1 MPETVFP
8 RPGACP
14 AQDAGRVPPHRK
26 ESVISSFPELGRLL
40 DTLRHLRG
48 PDGCP
53 WDRKQTLADMCRY
66 LLDET
71 YELQDAIADED
82 RPEILKELGDVL
94 FLVLSCNLILEESG
108 QATLEQ
114 VARAAHDKIV
124 RRHPHVFGD
133 REAARNADESLRNWR
148 DIKAEEARER
158 GEPDPHLL
166 QNIPKTLPPVR
177 RAWTVQK
184 KVASVGFEWDT
195 VEGVFDKL
203 VEETNEIR
211 AEMAGGD
218 KARIQDEV
226 GDLLFSA
233 VNLARYLAVDPER
246 ALQGTVSK
254 FSRRF
259 HEVENALR
267 DKNRSLEDA
276 TLQEMDALWD
286 EVKERERQD

>member
-1 MPETVFP
+1 
-8 RPGACP
+8 
-14 AQDAGRVPPHRK
+14 
-26 ESVISSFPELGRLL
+26 
-40 DTLRHLRG
+40 
-48 PDGCP
+48 
-53 WDRKQTLADMCRY
+53 
-66 LLDET
+66 
-71 YELQDAIADED
+71 
-82 RPEILKELGDVL
+82 
-94 FLVLSCNLILEESG
+94 
-108 QATLEQ
+108 
-114 VARAAHDKIV
+114 
-124 RRHPHVFGD
+124 
-133 REAARNADESLRNWR
+133 
-148 DIKAEEARER
+148 
-158 GEPDPHLL
+158 
-166 QNIPKTLPPVR
+166 VR

-211 AEMAGGD
+211 AEMAQGD

-233 VNLARYLAVDPER
+233 VNLARYLGVDPER

-267 DKNRSLEDA
+267 EKKRTLEDA

-286 EVKERERQD
+286 EVKERERRG